1 MGVTT
6 DTAIT
11 ATTIGITT
19 TTIIIVTGHG
29 LALSTVAPATTATI
43 ETSPLFEIAR
53 VLVRLDHVA
62 SIGNGGYLHLNFRLW
77 ACLLFVLRHWHR
89 RAVDARPQRPSSE
102 SGRSDESILLPCAL
116 AFDFLTLPA
125 GHPFWMP
132 TMK

>member
-43 ETSPLFEIAR
+43 ETSPLFEIAL
-53 VLVRLDHVA
+53 VLVRFDHVA
-62 SIGNGGYLHLNFRLW
+62 YGTGERLTTAIG
-77 ACLLFVLRHWHR
+77 
-89 RAVDARPQRPSSE
+89 
-102 SGRSDESILLPCAL
+102 
-116 AFDFLTLPA
+116 
-125 GHPFWMP
+125 
-132 TMK
+132 